1 MGTFTIS
8 QTPNAEDI
16 YLYPD
21 GDICTQYDRHG
32 DTANWKCVDEDRVSC
47 DEDTTYVYSSRVT
60 DNFDI
65 YSLQNK
71 RRAGYINYVQV
82 IGVAKSDTY
91 AQDKDGHYKL
101 LVDPTSVC
109 TDLYASDDFDITT
122 TYSEYTATWTEN
134 PMTSADWTWGDIE
147 DLGIGALSSSPAYP
161 TTKTLTLNPNG
172 EGTYCGLAGQNCS
185 NCGTGNHYDCVTT
198 ESPPQGY
205 CSTTNLET
213 NCPTESE
220 ATDTFTME
228 NHTTE
233 TGTIINVKI
242 YERLGKSGNEDATAD
257 IVLIT
262 NGTMYNYE
270 TTNLPNWAAT
280 GWEYFTKDLP
290 TNPNTGA
297 TWTWAE
303 VDAMEVGCRLKC
315 KCDGAEVT
323 ARSYCD
329 RIYVVVEYL
338 ETLSP
343 EIRTT
348 QCYAK
353 VNYDPK
359 KSTCILNKPSV
370 ISTNHSRNI
379 KMLNFWSGNRAVY
392 DINRSGKSMIL
403 QGIEWY
409 ESSTCTDPCG
419 RIECVR
425 AMAENGANVDVSGLG
440 ARIWDATYKIR
451 SFGWRK
457 RFDCPLSFEWILE
470 LEDTRYCAEC
480 GDSTYVNG

>member
-1 MGTFTIS
+1 MGIFTIS
-8 QTPNAEDI
+8 QTPNAENI
-16 YLYPD
+16 YLYPN
-21 GDICTQYDRHG
+21 GDVCTQYDRHG
-32 DTANWKCVDEDRVSC
+32 DTANWKCVDENRNSC
-47 DEDTTYVYSSRVT
+47 DEDATYVFSSKPT

-65 YSLQNK
+65 YSLQDK

-101 LVDPTSVC
+101 LVDPASTC
-109 TDLYASDDFDITT
+109 TDIYESEDFDITT

-147 DLGIGALSSSPAYP
+147 DLGIGVKCSSPSYP
-161 TTKTLTLNPNG
+161 TTKTLTLNPDG
-172 EGTYCGLAGQNCS
+172 QGTWCGLEANYCPLCGAAHQN
-185 NCGTGNHYDCVTT
+185 CVTT
-198 ESPPQGY
+198 ESPPQAY
-205 CSTTNLET
+205 LSARNLEYD
-213 NCPTESE
+213 CPTESE

-228 NHTTE
+228 DHTTE
-233 TGTIINVKI
+233 AGTIVNVKI
-242 YERLGKSGNEDATAD
+242 YERLGKAGIHEITAD

-262 NGTMYNYE
+262 HGTMYSWE
-270 TTNLPNWAAT
+270 TANLSRWATT

-297 TWTWAE
+297 AWTWDE
-303 VDAMEVGCRLKC
+303 IDAMEVGCRLGC
-315 KCDGAEVT
+315 KCIGDEVSDV
-323 ARSYCD
+323 AYCD

-338 ETLSP
+338 ETISP

-348 QCYAK
+348 QCYAR

-359 KSTCILNKPSV
+359 ESVCTLNKPST

-392 DINRSGKSMIL
+392 DVNRSGKSMVMTGL
-403 QGIEWY
+403 EWY
-409 ESSTCTDPCG
+409 ETSTCTDPCG

-425 AMAENGANVDVSGLG
+425 AMGENGADVEVSGLG

-451 SFGWRK
+451 SFGWK
-457 RFDCPLSFEWILE
+457 KITDCPLSYEWIIE

-480 GDSTYVNG
+480 GDGTYVNG